1 MEKSLEE
8 ARALAEA
15 ARLREVVERL
25 RSLAAATAAELEA
38 NGSRSSLEPPSTLDP
53 SAER

>member
-1 MEKSLEE
+1 MERSLEE

-15 ARLREVVERL
+15 ARLREVVDRL

-38 NGSRSSLEPPSTLDP
+38 NCAPSPEPPTLEPPS
-53 SAER
+53 ER

>member
-1 MEKSLEE
+1 MERSLEE

-15 ARLREVVERL
+15 ARLREVVDRL

-38 NGSRSSLEPPSTLDP
+38 AGPRCALEPPSADDSP
-53 SAER
+53 AES